1 MLVDVSRQQPID
13 VDFDMR
19 TDTPAGR
26 DPDSHSPTL
35 RQYHKTLWSK
45 PLPSGEN
52 FALRTDVPRVYLF
65 HESRLGQFF
74 LSSDTVATSHRKRLN
89 SFYTQLPDEANER
102 FHRIGYTIG
111 GMLIFPGNRID
122 GKQTI
127 NQRRGTHRS
136 VQDRLDLTLECIR
149 LHYLGELSPLSTTLD
164 LYRHFFNLFET
175 FEQYI
180 EFFLLQDL
188 VTDRFDVDFLLPF
201 EGFKSSPLSADLESY
216 AGYRDRTIAFV
227 EARNRRIANLYGSY

>member
-1 MLVDVSRQQPID
+1 MLIDVSHHLPID

-19 TDTPAGR
+19 TDTPEGR

-35 RQYHKTLWSK
+35 RQYHKALWSK
-45 PLPSGEN
+45 PLPNGEY
-52 FALRTDVPRVYLF
+52 FELRTDVPRVYLF
-65 HESRLGQFF
+65 HESRLGKFF

-89 SFYTQLPDEANER
+89 CFYTQLPAEANER

-136 VQDRLDLTLECIR
+136 IQDRLDLTLECIR
-149 LHYLGELSPLSTTLD
+149 LHYRGEQSPLSTTLD
-164 LYRHFFNLFET
+164 LHGDFFNLFET
-175 FEQYI
+175 FRQYI

-201 EGFKSSPLSADLESY
+201 DGFDTSPLPTDFESY
-216 AGYRDRTIAFV
+216 AGYCDRTIAFV
-227 EARNRRIANLYGSY
+227 EARNRRIANL